1 VVTINLFSQRE
12 KKNVNKIFTQ
22 LAVGGLLI
30 FSVAMVQAQELN
42 PYVMLEEVATKTFNR
57 IKNEREQIAT
67 DPELMRTLM
76 EEELL
81 PYVDYKFSALKVLGK
96 HYKKVPREKVPEY
109 IRVFRSYLITTYAL
123 AMAYYDG
130 QEVEFQPVREVTD
143 ERTVTVRAIVKEPGR
158 PNINLA
164 FKLRKNKKTN
174 EWKAYDMVAEGISLL
189 SSKQSEF
196 AAILRKDGLQ
206 AVIDLMNNIISKPI
220 NLEVPTEQVE

>member
-1 VVTINLFSQRE
+1 M
-12 KKNVNKIFTQ
+12 NKIFTQ